1 MIGTCWQWRS
11 RVALKRRDSLDS
23 CQTLDSNRR
32 KIGSPFP
39 SQTLAHPKR
48 QIEIYCRHFVMNIKR
63 QGITQS
69 TITHWKILM
78 TFRASLV
85 CLMDPSAAVYTP
97 FELSMLYYDFVPS
110 NATRLL
116 LITVVGKEVFCV
128 SIKKALIDER
138 VMRVSVAG
146 GSR

>member
-1 MIGTCWQWRS
+1 
-11 RVALKRRDSLDS
+11 
-23 CQTLDSNRR
+23 
-32 KIGSPFP
+32 
-39 SQTLAHPKR
+39 
-48 QIEIYCRHFVMNIKR
+48 
-63 QGITQS
+63 
-69 TITHWKILM
+69 
-78 TFRASLV
+78 
-85 CLMDPSAAVYTP
+85 MDPSAAVYTP

-110 NATRLL
+110 NAMRLL